1 MRLIRHPNQ
10 SQTSCFRSS
19 CIRPPS
25 VRPQSYAVC
34 PAAVCIGLHTEAL
47 SWTSRS
53 EQHSPS
59 DPCRVSG
66 GVFVVPYT
74 NKSLACLWL
83 TTLGLFALTAS
94 GEVAR
99 SWLPLLLLIALTAP
113 ALILRNP
120 APVAVLARSRNRR
133 RIVADG
139 RHQSPFDP
147 GSIDVYRWE
156 NEGGAA
162 GRPVQVK

>member
-1 MRLIRHPNQ
+1 
-10 SQTSCFRSS
+10 
-19 CIRPPS
+19 
-25 VRPQSYAVC
+25 
-34 PAAVCIGLHTEAL
+34 
-47 SWTSRS
+47 
-53 EQHSPS
+53 
-59 DPCRVSG
+59 
-66 GVFVVPYT
+66 VFVVPYT